1 MSAGRFAMFLTTVLA
16 IWTLMHLYAFARM
29 VSVPWIASH
38 ISRCNLMI
46 IAGCLWASYPLA
58 RFMYA
63 WHWPGLPLV
72 LEAIGTVWIG
82 TLFLIFSSLLV
93 TDVLTLGG
101 FAVPRF
107 APLLRGWAMLGAG
120 VLAVIGLVQGIRAP
134 VLRDYE
140 VQLAGL
146 PKDYD
151 GLVLVEISD
160 LHLGTLL
167 GQRWAER
174 MVQRVNA
181 LKPELIVVDGDVI
194 DGNVDRVEP
203 LVPTLKKL
211 RAPLGVWAVT
221 GNHEYYAGLRDSI
234 DLFQRAGFTVLED
247 RSTKVV
253 PGLTIAGVDDLTARQ
268 GDGHTAI
275 AVQKALS
282 NRPAGATIYL
292 SHSPLQAPAAAAA
305 GAGLMICGHTHN
317 GQIWPFNYL
326 VHTRYAYMAGRYQ
339 VGNMS
344 LIVCRGTGT
353 WGPRMRLWWPSEIVR
368 IKLRSTS

>member
-1 MSAGRFAMFLTTVLA
+1 
-16 IWTLMHLYAFARM
+16 
-29 VSVPWIASH
+29 
-38 ISRCNLMI
+38 
-46 IAGCLWASYPLA
+46 
-58 RFMYA
+58 
-63 WHWPGLPLV
+63 
-72 LEAIGTVWIG
+72 
-82 TLFLIFSSLLV
+82 
-93 TDVLTLGG
+93 
-101 FAVPRF
+101 
-107 APLLRGWAMLGAG
+107 
-120 VLAVIGLVQGIRAP
+120 
-134 VLRDYE
+134 
-140 VQLAGL
+140 L